1 MNENV
6 LNKLKI
12 LAESA
17 KYDVSCS
24 SSGTVRSNKPGM
36 LGNTVGG
43 WGICHSFAEDGRCI
57 SLLKVMLTNYCI
69 YDCAYCINRRS
80 NDLPRA
86 TLSVSELVDLTME
99 FYRRNYI
106 EGLFLSSGVVRSP
119 DYTMERL
126 VRVAKDLR
134 TVHRFNGYI
143 HLKSIPGASR
153 ELVNEAGLYADRLS
167 VNVEIPKEENLKL
180 LAPEKD
186 HKSVYAPMR
195 YIQQGVLE
203 SSDARE
209 KREKGGGV
217 KAQQEPVK
225 EPEPVP
231 VVEEPKATLILRTPI
246 ITVMGHVDHGKTSLL
261 DYIRKARVAKGEAGG
276 ITQHIGAYTVEY
288 NGSTL
293 TFLDTPGH
301 AIFTEMRARGA
312 DVTDIVVLVVAANDG
327 IMPQTREAI
336 AHSKAAGKTIIVAI
350 NKCDLPAADPVKTK
364 SGLMEEGLVPTD
376 FGGDVECVEV
386 SALTGDGIDDLLG
399 LLVLQSEVLELQA
412 NPKANCRASII
423 EARVEPG
430 TGSSATAIVESG
442 TIRVGMPFICGP
454 YAGKVRAL
462 VNDHGERVKKV
473 GPGMPVEIT
482 GFSETPNV
490 GDELVEMEN
499 ERAAKKLGEERQEEL
514 RKQRLAQPRKA
525 RMEELLAMMGD
536 GTQKAQLKILLKGD
550 VQGSVEA
557 IKKAIMDIQSDKVEC
572 VFLNASAGPISE
584 SDVLLASSSDAV
596 ILGFNVKV
604 EANAVKLLKREGVQV
619 KLYSIVYELIDQ
631 VRDAMLGLLEPE
643 TRETIIGHAKVLQVF
658 KLNKGRAAGCM
669 VEDGKILRSCEA
681 RVIRDKTPVFDGKMS
696 TLRRFQDEVEEVK
709 AGLECGIRLGDFNEY
724 EAGDIIE
731 CYTLE
736 KIQQTL

>member
-1 MNENV
+1 MPNNQEENKSKKEV
-6 LNKLKI
+6 LDLIGGSPKKKRTPKPEPTPAPTRPAPAKKEALDLLSGPKKKAPRQAAPASVQPTPAAPAEPAQPAPKEEASQATSADSKVINLKPP
-12 LAESA
+12 
-17 KYDVSCS
+17 V
-24 SSGTVRSNKPGM
+24 
-36 LGNTVGG
+36 
-43 WGICHSFAEDGRCI
+43 
-57 SLLKVMLTNYCI
+57 
-69 YDCAYCINRRS
+69 
-80 NDLPRA
+80 
-86 TLSVSELVDLTME
+86 SVSELASLLKAKP
-99 FYRRNYI
+99 FQI
-106 EGLFLSSGVVRSP
+106 I
-119 DYTMERL
+119 
-126 VRVAKDLR
+126 KDLMGLGIFANPN
-134 TVHRFNGYI
+134 TPLDADAVSSVCELHGYTF
-143 HLKSIPGASR
+143 
-153 ELVNEAGLYADRLS
+153 
-167 VNVEIPKEENLKL
+167 
-180 LAPEKD
+180 
-186 HKSVYAPMR
+186 
-195 YIQQGVLE
+195 
-203 SSDARE
+203 ARE

-217 KAQQEPVK
+217 KPQQEPIK

-231 VVEEPKATLILRTPI
+231 VVEEPKSTLALRTPI

-261 DYIRKARVAKGEAGG
+261 DYIRKTRVAKGEAGG
-276 ITQHIGAYTVEY
+276 ITQHIGAYTVDY

-350 NKCDLPAADPVKTK
+350 NKCDLPAADPMKTK

-454 YAGKVRAL
+454 YAGKVRSL
-462 VNDHGERVKKV
+462 VNDHGERIKKV

-514 RKQRLAQPRKA
+514 RKQRLTQPRKA

-557 IKKAIMDIQSDKVEC
+557 IKKAILDIQSDKVDC

-604 EANAVKLLKREGVQV
+604 ESNAVKLLKREGVQV

-669 VEDGKILRSCEA
+669 VQDGKILRSCEA

-724 EAGDIIE
+724 ETGDIIE

-736 KIQQTL
+736 KIQPTL